1 MATNTVV
8 GSLTCSDGTN
18 IPLKTEIAEASES
31 SLGTD
36 SAYTI
41 VSQNVGDFAPGKTVI
56 SGLVSCDNG
65 VGYCYILSQGLVAA
79 IIPWS
84 VKGAVSDGQPALCQP
99 YTLKAGD
106 IVKVMNSAAATRLA
120 AAAVYT
126 ASGVSR
132 IFTVT
137 VSGGA
142 TNELTDLQTGNSL
155 GNTLFGERISK
166 WYGTTVDGNKIETQG
181 FYAVD
186 ALGNVIGSCSATNP
200 IVQQPAFA
208 MANVPI
214 ALNYKFQFLTNA

>member
-1 MATNTVV
+1 MATTTVTGNLV
-8 GSLTCSDGTN
+8 CSDGTN
-18 IPLKTEIAEASES
+18 IPLKAELVEGTESNLTLNTVYSVTAS
-31 SLGTD
+31 
-36 SAYTI
+36 
-41 VSQNVGDFAPGKTVI
+41 NVGDFAPGKTVI

-106 IVKVMNSAAATRLA
+106 IVRCMNNTAADREAS
-120 AAAVYT
+120 AAVYT

-137 VSGGA
+137 PTTGA
-142 TNELTDLQTGNSL
+142 TNELTDLQTGNGL
-155 GNTLFGERISK
+155 GDTLQGDRIVKWFGTS
-166 WYGTTVDGNKIETQG
+166 VDGSKIEDQG
-181 FYAVD
+181 FAAVD

-200 IVQQPAFA
+200 IVQQPAFSFA
-208 MANVPI
+208 SVPI